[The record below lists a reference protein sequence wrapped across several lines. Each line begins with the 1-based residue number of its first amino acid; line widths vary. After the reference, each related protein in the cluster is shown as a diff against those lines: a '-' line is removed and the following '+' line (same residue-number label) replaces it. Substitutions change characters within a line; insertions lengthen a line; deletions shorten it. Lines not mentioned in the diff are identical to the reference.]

1 MIVISIHFVI
11 ICDVLLWRTYETHP
25 ALSFKSRCDIARV
38 HYCVCV
44 WGVGILKI
52 PTISTFPNAPWH
64 DNHYLHGPR
73 FCYFLFLS
81 WTTTWGFEVLV
92 CVIPIICQYLLAK
105 YPMFPVFVVCNS
117 HMYMNP
123 APYSS
128 S

>member
-1 MIVISIHFVI
+1 MFFFGAHMRHTRLYPLNLGVTLHECTIV
-11 ICDVLLWRTYETHP
+11 
-25 ALSFKSRCDIARV
+25 
-38 HYCVCV
+38 CVC
-44 WGVGILKI
+44 GGGGILKI